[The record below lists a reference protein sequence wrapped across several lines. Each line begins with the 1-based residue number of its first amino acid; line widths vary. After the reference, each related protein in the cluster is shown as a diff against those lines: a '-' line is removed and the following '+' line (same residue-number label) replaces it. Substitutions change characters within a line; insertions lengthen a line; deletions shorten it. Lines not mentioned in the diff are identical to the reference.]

1 MTTTTIT
8 STTTDANTNVKAN
21 VSSLNVT
28 LDTKPR
34 QNLMVLAACSKH
46 FDLCLAVCYYY
57 VNIIPLLFI
66 VSYIH

>member
-34 QNLMVLAACSKH
+34 HNLMVLAACLKH
-46 FDLCLAVCYYY
+46 FD
-57 VNIIPLLFI
+57 
-66 VSYIH
+66 